1 MWNLLNSVERT
12 KPSWNSAETL
22 WYMFFLTQYMSN
34 DVATSVQRLNMRHR
48 LQTEEKFKLQSFTDI
63 IPIYE
68 IWYTYNIINQNID
81 YKSGGAHKHVDL
93 ATALYVFIEYIWV
106 IRRLTS
112 LDPFV
117 LVGVCYFRPVSPLR
131 GSSDVLSGAHSCL
144 YILANGLDARSCS
157 TQPNMW
163 LWLCSC
169 VCVCVCVCV
178 C

>member
-1 MWNLLNSVERT
+1 MLPVKLFYMWNLLNSVERT

-81 YKSGGAHKHVDL
+81 YKSGGSLLIKLSSMTTKTHTHNNDYGSTKKMCGL
-93 ATALYVFIEYIWV
+93 
-106 IRRLTS
+106 RRINTEML
-112 LDPFV
+112 L
-117 LVGVCYFRPVSPLR
+117 
-131 GSSDVLSGAHSCL
+131 
-144 YILANGLDARSCS
+144 
-157 TQPNMW
+157 
-163 LWLCSC
+163 
-169 VCVCVCVCV
+169 
-178 C
+178 